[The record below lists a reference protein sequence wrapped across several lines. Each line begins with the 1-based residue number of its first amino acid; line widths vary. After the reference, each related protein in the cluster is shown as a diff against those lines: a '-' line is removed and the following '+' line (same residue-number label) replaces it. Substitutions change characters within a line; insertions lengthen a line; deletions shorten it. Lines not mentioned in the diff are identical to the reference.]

1 MPTIHVFCVAL
12 FTSPSSNSIVH
23 VVDKSMNIVG
33 LVEAF
38 NGSDESLKGNK
49 ADLCE
54 IHFAQVQ
61 CT

>member
-1 MPTIHVFCVAL
+1 MFFVAL

-33 LVEAF
+33 FVEAF
-38 NGSDESLKGNK
+38 NGSDESLKGNR
-49 ADLCE
+49 ADLRV